1 MRVRIKDIAEKTG
14 LSVSTV
20 SLVLS
25 KKEHRIPDE
34 TCKRVIDIAKEL
46 HYRPNQMAASLVTQ
60 RTKTIGLIIP
70 DITNMFFAEIAKS
83 AENEC
88 QKAGYSII
96 LCNTNDNPQSDIDYV
111 NMLVGRGVDGILF
124 AMAVNATVNKA
135 EECFAIS
142 HQFEKPII
150 LVDRVVPGLNTVC
163 VLSDNEMGGYIATR
177 HLLELGHKKIGCI
190 TGPMG
195 AQSSKQRLFGYI
207 RALQEYG
214 VAFDTSYIK
223 EGNYHTPSGFALSK
237 ELFELDVT
245 AIFACN
251 DMMAYGVYK
260 QAASN
265 GKKIPEDLSIVGFDD
280 LQFSELMEVP
290 LTSVS
295 QPAIEMGQS
304 AVEMMIEWIDHPDQ
318 QPENITFK
326 SELVIRKSTAMPS
339 GKVKKAN

>member
-25 KKEHRIPDE
+25 KKEHRIPVE
-34 TCKRVIDIAKEL
+34 TCKRVIDVAKEL

-142 HQFEKPII
+142 HQYEKPII

-163 VLSDNEMGGYIATR
+163 VLSDNEMGGYVATR

-214 VAFDTSYIK
+214 VAFDTNYIK
-223 EGNYHTPSGFALSK
+223 EGNYHTQSGFQLSK

-260 QAASN
+260 QAAFN

-304 AVEMMIEWIDHPDQ
+304 AVKRMIKWIDHPDQ

-326 SELVIRKSTAMPS
+326 SELIIRKSTSMP
-339 GKVKKAN
+339 AER